1 MGIWS
6 FWKFGLV
13 YQSVSAA
20 FAGLAG
26 NFIKYFVRYRPAVS
40 KPYDMWGHR
49 RGSRFILFSNRYF
62 SWFSKKYSFVQYFN
76 NALRSFYNGYFS
88 MGKNKKYFCFRENRA
103 ISPICFS
110 SRNLDYFSIKKLF
123 TYKAAASYTVEAAAV
138 MSLVLLVLCTLI
150 QNAYRIHDETCGAM
164 ALQQRVEKLRHQE
177 KGDRINIEREQR
189 VSRLLSKEWRL
200 ETSVNRNTV
209 KGEIQN
215 NGWSIKLE
223 TEIYD
228 PENFMRMISIFDNG
242 EKKDGN

>member
-1 MGIWS
+1 MCI
-6 FWKFGLV
+6 
-13 YQSVSAA
+13 
-20 FAGLAG
+20 
-26 NFIKYFVRYRPAVS
+26 RDR
-40 KPYDMWGHR
+40 
-49 RGSRFILFSNRYF
+49 
-62 SWFSKKYSFVQYFN
+62 
-76 NALRSFYNGYFS
+76 
-88 MGKNKKYFCFRENRA
+88 
-103 ISPICFS
+103 
-110 SRNLDYFSIKKLF
+110 
-123 TYKAAASYTVEAAAV
+123 
-138 MSLVLLVLCTLI
+138 
-150 QNAYRIHDETCGAM
+150 